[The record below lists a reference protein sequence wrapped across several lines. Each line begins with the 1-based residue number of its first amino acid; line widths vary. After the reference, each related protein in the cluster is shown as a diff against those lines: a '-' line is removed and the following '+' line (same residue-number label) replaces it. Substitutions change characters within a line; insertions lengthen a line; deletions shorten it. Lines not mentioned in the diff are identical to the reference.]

1 MCPTCG
7 SRLRQ
12 LAPNEP
18 PLRQICAG
26 AVAWLG
32 VTGAAVILMS
42 RQETGATVVAS
53 NDAVR
58 TIEELQFTLGEG
70 PCLQAFQSGTPVLEA
85 DLRHASDWPE
95 FSRQAQDAG
104 ARAVFALPLRLG
116 AIRLGVLYLYRA
128 EPGTLTDDQLGD
140 GFALADLATEL
151 LLETQ
156 AYVPEGEIGP
166 DLGGG
171 WALRA
176 VVHQA
181 AGMIA
186 AQLDI
191 DLGEAL
197 ARLRAHAYGNG
208 GKVYDVALD
217 VVERRIRFEE

>member
-1 MCPTCG
+1 V
-7 SRLRQ
+7 SDLRLRLRK
-12 LAPNEP
+12 LAPDAP
-18 PLRQICAG
+18 PLQQLCAG
-26 AVAWLG
+26 AVELLG
-32 VTGAAVILMS
+32 VTGVAVILMS
-42 RQETGATVVAS
+42 KEETGATVVAS

-70 PCLQAFQSGTPVLEA
+70 PCLQAFQSGAPVLEA
-85 DLRHASDWPE
+85 ELRHASASDWPE

-116 AIRLGVLYLYRA
+116 AIRIGVLYLYRA
-128 EPGTLTDDQLGD
+128 EPGMLTDDQLGD
-140 GFALADLATEL
+140 GFALADLASEL

-156 AYVPEGEIGP
+156 AYAPEGE
-166 DLGGG
+166 LGSELAGG

-181 AGMIA
+181 VGMIA

-217 VVERRIRFEE
+217 VVERRIRF